1 MSGPNNYNKGP
12 NQKESE
18 PAKGPMTKEQS
29 KELSQLFES
38 GVRDYIGYLH
48 PLELAKNHSRGTP
61 EFEIRFGTDANTKY
75 TKVDYDS
82 VVREIKKQGWHAEE
96 NIRGTLLLR
105 ITTESVDNSNNY
117 TDSINDESELFGGA
131 RNQKQ
136 PYRHAP
142 ASSTRT
148 YQMAN
153 IRAELVGDNQVE
165 AYCKTNDLE
174 KVYAQIPGASKVIK
188 FTQKNFPDRKIG
200 PMVNGK
206 ETPNISFSDFNFRV
220 SSQYEKEFGMMDSNP
235 QIRTIVNRWTTL
247 HKHFRCMNRVRFRH
261 PDSLVMV
268 DVSIVKS
275 NRTYTDPRTKKA
287 IPIPALTTAES
298 GVFTNPESYE
308 IELELDNERVTKIL
322 ADGTVPVDD
331 LHAKIMKQLRGA
343 IRMILSGLQETNYP
357 IPYPEQTAILNEYM
371 RCLCGEKW
379 ERGQTNPETREP
391 YPAPYFCGYSSVTLQ
406 LEHTIGGS
414 PMLPVQTGG
423 SFGERSYS
431 PVELQPG
438 GTNLDIDQSGGAP
451 VKKAAAVAKN
461 TGGQIS
467 IGMDYCVTEKADGA
481 RALLYVSNSGKLYM
495 INSNLKVIFTGAQT
509 DDKKCHRTIL
519 DGEYIAYNAK
529 HEMISLYAVFDV
541 YVFGSMPTTNL
552 RALPFGR
559 ADIPPELEDRYRLS
573 IMNRVVSM
581 LRPKSV
587 LADTMVT
594 KGCGF
599 EIRAKQF
606 YFGPAVEDAQTD
618 DKSIFEQSAEIW
630 RRQSRFE
637 YEIDGLIFTPANL
650 GVGGSKP
657 LPTLDAVDKKMEDSK
672 TQNPYYFAQ
681 AKKFTWDRSF
691 KWKPPQFN
699 TIDFLVRTIKSGKTS
714 DKVFTTRMEN
724 GQIVQYKRLILH
736 CGFDENRDRLA
747 NPVYNMLHDAKSMTL
762 TATEEAQS
770 SAIHPA
776 SKYRPTPFIPA
787 TPYDHSAQ
795 YCNIPIRAGDT
806 FMRTTTDEVFSDEM
820 IVEFK
825 YDNSQSKATNPTEA
839 GAWNWVPIR
848 VRYDKTSRLR
858 AGNAEYGNSYGVAN
872 DNWKSIHFPVS
883 ESIIC
888 GEEAADSRLVEEQI
902 YYNRAQT
909 DAGNETQAMR
919 HFHNLFVK
927 SELIRRVATYVN
939 TVNGRRPTLIDYA
952 VGKAGDL
959 PKWKTANIDFVFGVD
974 IAKDNILNNYDG
986 AISRYL
992 SNRAQN
998 VRDPFR
1004 AIFVHGNSGLNIR
1017 TTGQAF
1023 YTDQD
1028 KQVATA
1034 IFGDGPKENQRQVAD
1049 KFARIG
1055 HDGFDISSIQFAF
1068 HYMWQDSRKLHNF
1081 LRNLAE
1087 CTKLNGYFIGTCY
1100 NGMNVMN
1107 LLRGTPYNGSVVYT
1121 KNGKKIFEVVKKY
1134 SEDLDNQT
1142 PVQFGVGVAIEV
1154 YQESIDN
1161 LIREYLV
1168 NFEYLEA
1175 LLREYG
1181 FVPMPQ
1187 AECTAAGFE
1196 SHRMSF
1202 RRLFAECKRNN
1213 KGTGNNR
1220 AGNSTAGKMD
1230 MTQEEQN
1237 ISFLNEIFIYKKTVQ
1252 ISPADMKSLS
1262 KRYGADSE
1270 PVDSSPGSK
1279 SNALNT
1285 ETFARKLNG
1294 HYIVINANAS
1304 TNYRPTSSE
1313 KEQVQVQPQSV
1324 PAHLNPQKMQT
1335 PLYQLV
1341 VKIFRNGERKTQDAI
1356 YRQMV
1361 SDTNAGSIKDP
1372 PLEWWYG
1379 KILAIFNILASDF
1392 NLMKSIRTTAPDRQD
1407 WITTQIAD
1415 YLKARFP
1422 NILQP
1427 DKVIVDIGGGEGNV
1441 ISGLGQRGKI
1451 PKKQLICVEQSQ
1463 EDSTWATTYKHTH
1476 ANTITYREWSNAQI
1490 MAKNA
1495 IPLLPPD
1502 TVDLV
1507 LFMVVLHHMPPEVGQ
1522 SVLRQA
1528 FRALKSGGV
1537 VMVKEHDMNGPELLR
1552 AVHWEHHLYHL
1563 SEYLQ
1568 EYATK
1573 KTGQESANRD
1583 LRDYLEN
1590 HYAAYYRD
1598 KKAWNQLFTDV
1609 GFTLVEERTRTMGKV
1624 VGTDAKNTTNL
1635 YWQIWQKP

>member
-1 MSGPNNYNKGP
+1 MSGQNNRNKGQ
-12 NQKESE
+12 NLTE
-18 PAKGPMTKEQS
+18 PMTKEQS
-29 KELSQLFES
+29 KELSRLFES
-38 GVRDYIGYLH
+38 GVLDYIGCLH
-48 PLELAKNHSRGTP
+48 PIELAKNHSRGTP
-61 EFEIRFGTDANTKY
+61 EFEVRFGTDATTKY

-105 ITTESVDNSNNY
+105 ITTELVDTQPNHEVDQLNN
-117 TDSINDESELFGGA
+117 ESELFGGA
-131 RNQKQ
+131 KNK
-136 PYRHAP
+136 PVTRHAP
-142 ASSTRT
+142 ASSTHT

-174 KVYAQIPGASKVIK
+174 KVYSQIPGASKVIK
-188 FTQKNFPDRKIG
+188 FTQKNYPDRKIG
-200 PMVNGK
+200 PVVNGK

-220 SSQYEKEFGMMDSNP
+220 SSQYEKEFGLTDANP
-235 QIRTIVNRWTTL
+235 QIRAMVNRWTTL
-247 HKHFRCMNRVRFRH
+247 RKHFRCMNRVRFIH

-275 NRTYTDPRTKKA
+275 NRTYTDPRTKKS

-322 ADGTVPVDD
+322 SEGIVPVED

-357 IPYPEQTAILNEYM
+357 IPYPEQNAILNEYM

-379 ERGQTNPETREP
+379 ERGQMNPDTREP

-406 LEHTIGGS
+406 LDHTVGFPTTKTNSGGNRDKA
-414 PMLPVQTGG
+414 VIVEDEE
-423 SFGERSYS
+423 ER
-431 PVELQPG
+431 
-438 GTNLDIDQSGGAP
+438 SGGAP
-451 VKKAAAVAKN
+451 TKKAAVAKN
-461 TGGQIS
+461 KEQIS
-467 IGMDYCVTEKADGA
+467 ICMDYCVTEKADGA

-519 DGEYIAYNAK
+519 DGEYIAYNSK

-541 YVFGSMPTTNL
+541 YVFGSMPTTNI
-552 RALPFGR
+552 RALPFGQS
-559 ADIPPELEDRYRLS
+559 DIPPELEDKYRLS

-581 LRPKSV
+581 LRPRSILV
-587 LADTMVT
+587 DTMVT

-599 EIRAKQF
+599 EIQAKQF
-606 YFGPAVEDAQTD
+606 YFGPTTEDAQTD
-618 DKSIFEQSAEIW
+618 DKTIFEQSAEIW

-650 GVGGSKP
+650 GVGGAKP
-657 LPTLDAVDKKMEDSK
+657 LPKLLPKLDAVDKISEDSSAN
-672 TQNPYYFAQ
+672 NPYYYTQ

-699 TIDFLVRTIKSGKTS
+699 TIDFLVRTVKSGNVS
-714 DKVFTTRMEN
+714 DKLFTTRMEN
-724 GQIVQYKRLILH
+724 GQMVQYKRLILH
-736 CGFDENRDRLA
+736 CGFDENRDRLV
-747 NPVYNMLHDAKSMTL
+747 NPVYNMLHDAKSM
-762 TATEEAQS
+762 S
-770 SAIHPA
+770 STNMDEQPSTAIHPA

-787 TPYDHSAQ
+787 TPYDNSAQ
-795 YCNIPIRAGDT
+795 YCNIPIRVGDT
-806 FMRTTTDEVFSDEM
+806 FMRTTADEVFSDEM

-825 YDNSQSKATNPTEA
+825 YDNSQAKLTNPAEA

-848 VRYDKTSRLR
+848 VRHDKTSRLR

-872 DNWKSIHFPVS
+872 DNWKSIHFPVT

-888 GEEAADSRLVEEQI
+888 GEEATDSQLIEEQI

-939 TVNGRRPTLIDYA
+939 TVNGRRPTLMDYA

-959 PKWKTANIDFVFGVD
+959 PKWRSANIDFVFGVD
-974 IAKDNILNNYDG
+974 IAKDNILNMYDG
-986 AISRYL
+986 AVSRYL
-992 SNRAQN
+992 STRAQN

-1028 KQVATA
+1028 KQVAMA

-1107 LLRGTPYNGSVVYT
+1107 LLRGTPYNGSIVYT

-1134 SEDLDNQT
+1134 SEDLDTQT
-1142 PVQFGVGVAIEV
+1142 PVRFGVGVAIDV

-1175 LLREYG
+1175 LLRDYG
-1181 FVPMPQ
+1181 FVPMPE
-1187 AECTAAGFE
+1187 AECVAAGFE

-1202 RRLFAECKRNN
+1202 RQLFAECTRTDKRNGNAN
-1213 KGTGNNR
+1213 K
-1220 AGNSTAGKMD
+1220 KMN
-1230 MTQEEQN
+1230 MTKEEQN

-1262 KRYGADSE
+1262 KRYGADT
-1270 PVDSSPGSK
+1270 DGMDPGDTTSATK
-1279 SNALNT
+1279 STQLNT

-1294 HYIVINANAS
+1294 HYIVINTN
-1304 TNYRPTSSE
+1304 TNYQPTSEDSSAPT
-1313 KEQVQVQPQSV
+1313 QNPTRNQMN
-1324 PAHLNPQKMQT
+1324 NPQRTQT
-1335 PLYQLV
+1335 PLYQLII
-1341 VKIFRNGERKTQDAI
+1341 KIFRNGDRKTQEAI
-1356 YRQMV
+1356 YQQMV
-1361 SDTNAGSIKDP
+1361 SASYGSDTKDP

-1379 KILAIFNILASDF
+1379 KLLAIFNSIVSDYS
-1392 NLMKSIRTTAPDRQD
+1392 LMKSIRTTAPDRQD

-1415 YLKARFP
+1415 YLKVRFP
-1422 NILQP
+1422 GILQP

-1441 ISGLGQRGKI
+1441 IAGLGQKGKI
-1451 PKKQLICVEQSQ
+1451 PKKQLICVEQRP

-1476 ANTITYREWSNAQI
+1476 ANTITYLEWSNAQI

-1495 IPLLPPD
+1495 SQLLPPNS
-1502 TVDLV
+1502 VDLV

-1528 FRALKSGGV
+1528 FQALKSGGV
-1537 VMVKEHDMNGPELLR
+1537 VMVKEHDINGPDLLR

-1568 EYATK
+1568 DYSTK
-1573 KTGQESANRD
+1573 QTGQESANSD

-1598 KKAWNQLFTDV
+1598 KKSWNQLFTDV
-1609 GFTLVEERTRTMGKV
+1609 GFTLVEERTRTMGKTS
-1624 VGTDAKNTTNL
+1624 GQPDTKNTTNL
-1635 YWQIWQKP
+1635 YWQIWKKP